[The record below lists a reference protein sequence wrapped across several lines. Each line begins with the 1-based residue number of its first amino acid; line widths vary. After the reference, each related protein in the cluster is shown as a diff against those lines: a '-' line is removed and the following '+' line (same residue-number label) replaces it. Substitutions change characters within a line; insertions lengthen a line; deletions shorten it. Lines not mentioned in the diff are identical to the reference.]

1 MISKAIFKDVFVF
14 LLIITGLV
22 FFSARFDTTDTLK
35 NFSYAYLLFAII
47 LSLPYFFKYT
57 GDFVFPIQLICISIL
72 ISFLMAYISWGQ
84 GFINSLSTIPY
95 MIWFVFF
102 YLLHIKYPVYKIENV
117 IIFFGCLYI
126 FLFIFQFLNSGQVY
140 FGEQDEFTEDRGV
153 IRVNFPGA
161 GVFFLAYL
169 IALVKSKKGAFHR
182 WFFILFLIVGAAV
195 TVLQVTRQNIAFI
208 FLIVLYHLTKK
219 ASVPKRIAILSITS
233 ISLFFALN
241 SDSLIVKGLLETQ
254 KQTQTAG
261 DENIRIQA
269 GEYFLTE
276 FSPNLASQIFGNGV
290 PNYNSPLGQK
300 TKNLIDNRGFYL
312 TDVGLIGFY
321 VMFGILA
328 IVGYIIIFI
337 KSLRVKI
344 PDKYYYLKYY
354 VWYILATSLI
364 SDSVFSTKFL
374 ISNILVLY
382 CFQRLLMIKKVMG
395 NYSILKFIKSV

>member
-1 MISKAIFKDVFVF
+1 MIRKEIFKDIFVF

-22 FFSARFDTTDTLK
+22 FFSAKFDTTDTLK
-35 NFSYAYLLFAII
+35 NFSYAYMLFAII
-47 LSLPYFFKYT
+47 ISLPHFFKYT
-57 GDFVFPIQLICISIL
+57 GAFVFPIQLICVSIL
-72 ISFLMAYISWGQ
+72 ISFLMAYISWEQ

-117 IIFFGCLYI
+117 IFFFGCLYI
-126 FLFIFQFLNSGQVY
+126 LLFIFQFLNTDQVY
-140 FGEQDEFTEDRGV
+140 FGEQDEFIKDRGV

-161 GVFFLAYL
+161 GVFYLAYL
-169 IALVKSKKGAFHR
+169 IALIRSKKGEKYR
-182 WFFILFLIVGAAV
+182 WFFILFIIAGVAV
-195 TVLQVTRQNIAFI
+195 TILQVTRQSIALVL
-208 FLIVLYHLTKK
+208 LITLFHYTKK
-219 ASVPKRIAILSITS
+219 ASIPKRIALLSIFS
-233 ISLFFALN
+233 LSLFFALN
-241 SDSLIVKGLLETQ
+241 SDNSIAKGLLETQ
-254 KQTQTAG
+254 KETQASG
-261 DENIRIQA
+261 DKYIRVLA
-269 GEYFLTE
+269 GEYFLTD

-300 TKNLIDNRGFYL
+300 TKGLMENRGFYL
-312 TDVGLIGFY
+312 SDVGLIGFY

-337 KSLRVKI
+337 KSFRVKI

-395 NYSILKFIKSV
+395 SYSILKFIKSV